1 MPIYEFRCTQCG
13 DFEATHP
20 MSTAPKKQP
29 CPVCGEDARK
39 LFSPANLSTLN
50 SSRARA
56 IDSAARTAETPD
68 VVSGPVGRGRPIPT
82 TNDPRHLKLPR
93 P

>member
-20 MSTAPKKQP
+20 MSTVPKNQP
-29 CPVCGEDARK
+29 CPLCGGDARK
-39 LFSPANLSTLN
+39 LFSAANLSTLN
-50 SSRARA
+50 SPRAGAIARA
-56 IDSAARTAETPD
+56 ARSAEAPN
-68 VVSGPVGRGRPIPT
+68 VVSRPIGRGAPTPT
-82 TNDPRHLKLPR
+82 TKDPRHLKLPR

>member
-20 MSTAPKKQP
+20 MSTTPKNQP
-29 CPVCGEDARK
+29 CPVCGGDARK
-39 LFSPANLSTLN
+39 LFSATNLSTLN

-56 IDSAARTAETPD
+56 IDRTARTAETPD
-68 VVSGPVGRGRPIPT
+68 VVNGPVGRGRPTPT
-82 TNDPRHLKLPR
+82 TKDPRHLKLPR

>member
-20 MSTAPKKQP
+20 MSTTPKNQL
-29 CPVCGEDARK
+29 CPVCGGDARK
-39 LFSPANLSTLN
+39 LFSAANLSTLN

-56 IDSAARTAETPD
+56 IDRTARTAETPD
-68 VVSGPVGRGRPIPT
+68 VVNAP
-82 TNDPRHLKLPR
+82 
-93 P
+93 